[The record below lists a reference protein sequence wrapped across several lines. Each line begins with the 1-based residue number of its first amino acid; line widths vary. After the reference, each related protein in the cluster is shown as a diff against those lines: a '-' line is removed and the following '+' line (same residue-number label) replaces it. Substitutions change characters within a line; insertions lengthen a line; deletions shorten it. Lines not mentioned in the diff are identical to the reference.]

1 MRPQNDLAG
10 YLYVLAAAT
19 MWGVIGPLCTF
30 IFREGVSPLETAF
43 WRAAF
48 GWVFFLAHAR
58 VNRQVRVRA
67 SDLPVLVGFGLVC
80 ISVFYGSYQ
89 VAISEVG
96 VGMAAVLLYTAPA
109 WVALLSRL
117 VLGERIDLA
126 KAACVGMTVAGVG
139 LISLGPQLI
148 GGEGVRLGALGLGTG
163 LLSGFTYALYYIFG
177 KKFLHRY
184 ATPTI
189 FVYAMPAGA
198 LTILPFV
205 EFSHKTPLAWA
216 LLLLMAFI
224 TAYGAFSAYY
234 AGLKRLEATRAA
246 VVATLEPMVAAAF
259 GFALFGERF
268 GGSGWFGS
276 ALVIGA
282 VLIVILAGRRKPPV
296 SRDPMDEQEGADTAK
311 EAA

>member
-1 MRPQNDLAG
+1 MTARNDLTG
-10 YLYVLAAAT
+10 YLYVLAAGV
-19 MWGVIGPLCTF
+19 MWGVIGPICTY
-30 IFREGVSPLETAF
+30 IFREGVTPLETAF

-58 VNRQVRVRA
+58 LKRQVRVRR
-67 SDLPVLVGFGLVC
+67 SDLPVLLGFGLIC

-96 VGMAAVLLYTAPA
+96 VGLAAVLLYTAPA

-117 VLGERIDLA
+117 VLGERIDMA
-126 KAACVGMTVAGVG
+126 KAACVGMTIAGVG
-139 LISLGPQLI
+139 LISLGPQLF
-148 GGEGVRLGALGLGTG
+148 GGAGVRLGALGLAMG
-163 LLSGFTYALYYIFG
+163 LLAGFTYALYYIFG
-177 KKFLHRY
+177 KKYLHRY

-198 LTILPFV
+198 LTLLPFV
-205 EFSHKTPLAWA
+205 DFADKTPLAWA

-246 VVATLEPMVAAAF
+246 VVATTEPIVAAGL
-259 GFALFGERF
+259 GFAMFGERF
-268 GGSGWFGS
+268 GLPGWLGS
-276 ALVIGA
+276 ALIIGA
-282 VLIVILAGRRKPPV
+282 VLIVILAGRKSAPPV
-296 SRDPMDEQEGADTAK
+296 SRDPSDVTGAEG
-311 EAA
+311 